1 MNWGDRSGT
10 PCNQMT
16 VLSPRQKMEAGG
28 PDQTAPFPPRAAA
41 AWASPGAARAG
52 VPGSSPQPVLGL
64 WPCGWMGMLGAPS
77 LCCAPQDRGE
87 EHTQAPP
94 TGPWEEGPSQQPRR
108 EGSGR
113 MGGPQYS
120 QNPSTKGPRPSALA
134 HEPPSQAPGSKLTQ
148 NTSQE
153 WS

>member
-16 VLSPRQKMEAGG
+16 VLSPRQKMEARG

-41 AWASPGAARAG
+41 AWASPEAARSG

-64 WPCGWMGMLGAPS
+64 RPCGWMGVLGAPS

-94 TGPWEEGPSQQPRR
+94 TRPWEEGQNLDMQK
-108 EGSGR
+108 R
-113 MGGPQYS
+113 MWKTFQE
-120 QNPSTKGPRPSALA
+120 K
-134 HEPPSQAPGSKLTQ
+134 EKSKSVVFCFLP
-148 NTSQE
+148 
-153 WS
+153 